1 MWTYFSDWLQ
11 FAVRWVHVITAIA
24 WIGSSFYFIA
34 LDLGLR
40 KVRALPQG
48 VGGEAW
54 QVHGGGFYHM
64 QKYTIAPDEMPDD
77 LTWFKWESYATWLSG
92 AALLFLV
99 YYVDADLFLID
110 PQKADLP
117 VWGATLIG
125 IGGLALGWIVYDALC
140 RSPLKNND
148 TALLAVLFVYVV
160 VASYLFSQVFSGRGA
175 MLHTGAMIA
184 TIMTA
189 NVFFIIIPNQKI
201 VVADLKAGRTPEPR
215 LGAEAK
221 QRSLHNN
228 YLTLPVIFLML
239 SNHYPLAFATEWN
252 WAIAGL
258 VLLIGAIVRHF
269 FNTMHRTGEKLWW
282 CWAVAGLLF
291 VVIVTLSGSPGWRAT
306 PADAEGPSATLIE
319 GRGDPAA
326 ALAASPLFAEAQSI
340 VASRCSMCHAKEP
353 LWPEL
358 GHAPK
363 NVMLE
368 TPDEILH
375 FASLIE
381 RQAVRSHAMPPGNLT
396 GIEPGERETLARWLA
411 TGEGGYRGD
420 GTL

>member
-1 MWTYFSDWLQ
+1 MWIYFSDWLQ

-40 KVRALPQG
+40 KVRALPPG

-54 QVHGGGFYHM
+54 QVHGGGFYHL
-64 QKYTIAPDEMPDD
+64 QKYTIAPDEMPDE

-99 YYVDADLFLID
+99 YYVGADLFLID

-125 IGGLALGWIVYDALC
+125 IGGLALGWVVYDALC
-140 RSPLKNND
+140 KSPLKNND

-201 VVADLKAGRTPEPR
+201 VVADLKVGKTPEPR

-239 SNHYPLAFATEWN
+239 SNHYPLAFATQWN

-269 FNTMHRTGEKLWW
+269 FNTMHRSGRKLWW

-291 VVIVTLSGSPGWRAT
+291 VAVITLSGSPGWRAT
-306 PADAEGPSATLIE
+306 PADAEGPSAALVE
-319 GRGDPAA
+319 GRGDPAE
-326 ALAASPLFAEAQSI
+326 ALAASPLFADAQSI

-353 LWPEL
+353 LWPGL

-368 TPDEILH
+368 TPGEILH

-396 GIEPGERETLARWLA
+396 GIEPEERETLARWLA
-411 TGEGGYRGD
+411 AGEGGYRGD
-420 GTL
+420 GSL